1 MTGNAPSAQ
10 CNSSQPHIRATEDP
24 LGRQSSARRPLQARR
39 FGCIAIRALGCGHW
53 PTHGRQGRKC
63 QISVVSRVFAPPSAR
78 HAPPRHAARCT
89 HPPVPPRAVGPINFM
104 VLDFSNVL
112 FSFKKCSKI
121 LEFSKFFSVFYL
133 FFSPAFSPARAHRSG
148 QKARTA
154 PTRLLQKRTVLYA
167 CLFLTSV
174 VLFLI
179 LADSCWTHAKSGFLH
194 AK

>member
-1 MTGNAPSAQ
+1 
-10 CNSSQPHIRATEDP
+10 
-24 LGRQSSARRPLQARR
+24 
-39 FGCIAIRALGCGHW
+39 
-53 PTHGRQGRKC
+53 
-63 QISVVSRVFAPPSAR
+63 
-78 HAPPRHAARCT
+78 
-89 HPPVPPRAVGPINFM
+89 M

-179 LADSCWTHAKSGFLH
+179 LADSCLILADSCLGGEVDS
-194 AK
+194 